1 MKIIILHGDYIK
13 KSQERLDYFQDS
25 AKKRGWEIKK
35 VDANANL
42 SVSEQ
47 LSAGLLFQDE
57 TLFVLGDVKKLT
69 PEDFVWIKKIGKNL
83 PLTMVV
89 YHPDFLSKKVLSSF
103 PKDVKIEEFKLPR
116 IIFTFLDGL
125 SPGSCKKLLTLFHEL
140 LKNEPVEFVFALL
153 ARQVRDLYWVRVEPK
168 SLPYPSWRVN
178 KLKVQS
184 EKFKVETLKNML
196 SELAEIDIKVKTS
209 KSDLVSSLDL
219 LMLTKLE

>member
-13 KSQERLDYFQDS
+13 KSQERLDHFIDS
-25 AKKRGWEIKK
+25 AKKRGWEIKRL
-35 VDANANL
+35 DASANL

-47 LSAGLLFQDE
+47 LSAGLLFQDK

-69 PEDFVWIKKIGKNL
+69 PHDFVWIKKTGKEL
-83 PLTMVV
+83 ALTLVV
-89 YHPDFLSKKVLSSF
+89 YAPYFVFKSILSKF
-103 PKDVKIEEFKLPR
+103 PKDIKYEEFKLPR
-116 IIFTFLDGL
+116 IIFTFLD
-125 SPGSCKKLLTLFHEL
+125 SIYPKNVKKVLVFFHEL
-140 LKNEPVEFVFALL
+140 IKKEPVEFVFALL

-168 SLPYPSWRVN
+168 SLPYPSWRLN

-184 EKFKVETLKNML
+184 EKFRVKKLKDLINK
-196 SELAEIDIKVKTS
+196 LAEIDIAVKTS